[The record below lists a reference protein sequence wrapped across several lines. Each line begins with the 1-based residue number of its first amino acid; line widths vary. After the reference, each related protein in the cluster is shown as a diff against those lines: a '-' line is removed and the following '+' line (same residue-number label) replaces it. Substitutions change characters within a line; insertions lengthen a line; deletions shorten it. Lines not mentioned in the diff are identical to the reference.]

1 MVTSLVA
8 GFTRTRIIDWVSTW
22 SELNFESSSDPRR
35 RTVNAP
41 CETAIGDAEGEGE
54 NRMLVGDGEAMV
66 TAWPVSWSAVAAA
79 GRKYANP
86 PATAERA
93 TASTTRVMV
102 VKGLRRPRDLRAR
115 CPGLIPSGTGKHS
128 TPGCGLAL

>member
-22 SELNFESSSDPRR
+22 SELNFESSSDPSR

-41 CETAIGDAEGEGE
+41 CETASGDGEFEGE
-54 NRMLVGDGEAMV
+54 NRMLVGDGDATA

-93 TASTTRVMV
+93 TASTTRVITITLV
-102 VKGLRRPRDLRAR
+102 V
-115 CPGLIPSGTGKHS
+115 
-128 TPGCGLAL
+128 LAVALSAVAGGFAY